1 MKIKVFLIVCI
12 GAVVILGISS
22 ILIFTQLRS
31 VQKVNLDPMTDS
43 LFKEDSKILTWILAS
58 IPPEKITTLKLP
70 ESWAEIFVVNN
81 SDLQLVSSTNTAH
94 KGIALY
100 QHKALLDQA
109 DNIVNAI
116 KTRKPTTVSS
126 KEFMVVIQPL
136 SPEKSIVALK
146 PKAWENGLV
155 SKHAKGIE
163 DASSGI
169 LTILGIFLIIGS
181 CITIL
186 MAYIITR
193 TVAAPTSRALDA
205 LEALSLGD
213 FDHEVEATKSREMES
228 FTESYLRLKTSLE
241 LALERISRR

>member
-12 GAVVILGISS
+12 GAVVMLGITS

-31 VQKVNLDPMTDS
+31 VQKVNLDPLNDS
-43 LFKEDSKILTWILAS
+43 LFKEDSKILTWIIAS
-58 IPPEKITTLKLP
+58 IPPEKINALKLP

-81 SDLQLVSSTNTAH
+81 SDLQLVSSTNAAH
-94 KGIALY
+94 KGIPLY

-109 DNIVNAI
+109 DKIVNAI
-116 KTRKPTTVSS
+116 KTKKPTTVSS

-136 SPEKSIVALK
+136 TAEQSIVALK
-146 PKAWENGLV
+146 PKAWENGLFAEHN
-155 SKHAKGIE
+155 KQIE
-163 DASSGI
+163 DASSSI
-169 LTILGIFLIIGS
+169 LTIMGIFLIIGS
-181 CITIL
+181 CITIV

-193 TVAAPTSRALDA
+193 TVAAPTSYALEA

-213 FDHEVEATKSREMES
+213 FKHEIKTTKSTEMES

-241 LALERISRR
+241 IALDRISRR

>member
-12 GAVVILGISS
+12 GAVVMLGISS
-22 ILIFTQLRS
+22 LLIFTQMRS
-31 VQKVNLDPMTDS
+31 VQKVNLDPLADS
-43 LFKEDSKILTWILAS
+43 LFKEDSKILTWVISS
-58 IPPEKITTLKLP
+58 IPPEKINTLKLP

-100 QHKALLDQA
+100 KHRDLLDQA
-109 DNIVNAI
+109 DKIVNAI

-136 SPEKSIVALK
+136 TAEQSIVALK
-146 PKAWENGLV
+146 PKAWEKGLF
-155 SKHAKGIE
+155 SEHNKQFE
-163 DASSGI
+163 DASSNI
-169 LTILGIFLIIGS
+169 LAIMGIFLIIGS
-181 CITIL
+181 CIAIL
-186 MAYIITR
+186 IAYIITR
-193 TVAAPTSRALDA
+193 TVAAPTSYALDA

-213 FDHEVEATKSREMES
+213 FDHEMETTKSREMES

-241 LALERISRR
+241 IALDRISRR

>member
-12 GAVVILGISS
+12 GAVVMLGISS

-31 VQKVNLDPMTDS
+31 VQKVNLDPLTDS
-43 LFKEDSKILTWILAS
+43 LFKEDSKILTWIISS
-58 IPPEKITTLKLP
+58 IPPEKINTLKLP

-94 KGIALY
+94 KGVALY
-100 QHKALLDQA
+100 QHRALLDQA
-109 DNIVNAI
+109 AKIVNAI
-116 KTRKPTTVSS
+116 KTKKPTTMSS

-136 SPEKSIVALK
+136 SPEQSIVALK
-146 PKAWENGLV
+146 PKAWENSLF
-155 SKHAKGIE
+155 SKYNKQIE
-163 DASSGI
+163 GASLSI

-186 MAYIITR
+186 IAYIITR
-193 TVAAPTSRALDA
+193 TVAAPTSYALEA
-205 LEALSLGD
+205 LEALSLGN
-213 FDHEVEATKSREMES
+213 FKHELEATKSREMES

-241 LALERISRR
+241 IAIERISRR